1 MENKEFHSDDSLQNK
16 PLGKLVKVNRDNPE
30 EYHGKYEAES
40 SAYHGKYEAEPSQYR
55 GKYEAASTEYQGRY
69 AADNPQK
76 ITKKLVKVPKDGSE
90 EIQQTVQRKNSGR
103 SAKKSKKAKRYEK
116 LINVTVKIASV
127 ISALVIAVGL
137 ALNMPILVDNKNGG
151 NISVLTYVKNL
162 KPAAKEGELNKEN
175 VKLDLLPKENISAD
189 EPEFNDGLDL
199 PQLIEGQYSILF
211 LGFDDEEFNTD
222 VMWIIQFDIGHGGMN
237 ILQIPR
243 DTCLPDYTS
252 SVTRKFNSVYSM
264 GDPNI
269 QPPIQR
275 TVNAVQENFGIPID
289 AYVTTAC
296 FDIVDIVDLIGG
308 IPITIENEI
317 IYEADKIIPE
327 GDIVLTG
334 EQAEWFI
341 RFRREWMQGDIGRM
355 QNQRKFMAAAMQ
367 KLFSIVKDEGRM
379 KLYSYIK
386 EIYERE
392 LVYTDLSIGDLG
404 KVADFAS
411 TIDMEKVRVDM
422 VPGEDAVFYAADGN
436 GYSVYSVHKQET
448 IDLLN
453 NYYRPYQRRMTQ
465 DDTAIVELVLNH
477 QYDIYDDTGATL
489 DEIEDST
496 EPMRDPSMKPWW
508 KED

>member
-1 MENKEFHSDDSLQNK
+1 MDNKDFHSDDSLQNK
-16 PLGKLVKVNRDNPE
+16 PLGKLVRVNDSKAISNE
-30 EYHGKYEAES
+30 T
-40 SAYHGKYEAEPSQYR
+40 SAYRGKYEAEPSQYR
-55 GKYEAASTEYQGRY
+55 GKYEAEPSEYRGRY
-69 AADNPQK
+69 EAESPPQAV
-76 ITKKLVKVPKDGSE
+76 KKLVRVQNSE
-90 EIQQTVQRKNSGR
+90 NARQSPLRNNNVK
-103 SAKKSKKAKRYEK
+103 SAKKTKKEKRVEK
-116 LINVTVKIASV
+116 FINIGVKLVSV
-127 ISALVIAVGL
+127 VSAIVIAAVL
-137 ALNMPILVDNKNGG
+137 ALNMPILADSKNGG
-151 NISVLTYVKNL
+151 NISVLNYIKNL

-175 VKLDLLPKENISAD
+175 VKLDLLPKENTSSE

-211 LGFDDEEFNTD
+211 LGFDVEEFNTD

-275 TVNAVQENFGIPID
+275 IVNAVQENFGIPID

-308 IPITIENEI
+308 IPITVENEI

-327 GDIVLTG
+327 GDITLTG

-422 VPGEDAVFYAADGN
+422 VPGEDAIFYAADGN
-436 GYSVYSVHKQET
+436 GYSVFSVHKQET

-496 EPMRDPSMKPWW
+496 EPMRNPDMKPWW